1 MAQINK
7 TTAGIMLAAVIG
19 GGAIGATAI
28 PAMAADGTGTSSS
41 STTAA
46 DGYGDRLRH
55 ARWSQGGPHQA
66 NGKTEEVLTGD
77 TATKVEA
84 AVKAAQPDA
93 TIERMETDAD
103 GATYEAHITKADGTR
118 ATVLLDANFTV
129 TATQDRTRAV
139 PVAGAMAARMMGPR
153 TGIPRT
159 ADPDSSAPGRGIT
172 SRGTKARGKDCSGRR
187 TPSSGAVSHEFLPAI
202 PCLLDLRIGCT
213 KDPQLRR
220 THAQSDGR
228 PVLFRGRSG

>member
-1 MAQINK
+1 MAQINR

-19 GGAIGATAI
+19 GGAIGAAAI
-28 PAMAADGTGTSSS
+28 PAMADDGSGTSSS
-41 STTAA
+41 STTAP
-46 DGYGDRLRH
+46 DGYSAGYS
-55 ARWSQGGPHQA
+55 AGYGTPGGQGGLHQA

-129 TATQDRTRAV
+129 TETQEGMGGPGGGGHGGPGDTATD
-139 PVAGAMAARMMGPR
+139 GA
-153 TGIPRT
+153 
-159 ADPDSSAPGRGIT
+159 T
-172 SRGTKARGKDCSGRR
+172 SNG
-187 TPSSGAVSHEFLPAI
+187 
-202 PCLLDLRIGCT
+202 
-213 KDPQLRR
+213 
-220 THAQSDGR
+220 
-228 PVLFRGRSG
+228 

>member
-19 GGAIGATAI
+19 GGAIGAAAI
-28 PAMAADGTGTSSS
+28 PAMADDGSGTSSS
-41 STTAA
+41 STTAP
-46 DGYGDRLRH
+46 DGYSAGYG
-55 ARWSQGGPHQA
+55 AGYGTPGGQGGPHQA

-129 TATQDRTRAV
+129 TETQEGMGGPGGGGHGGPGDTATD
-139 PVAGAMAARMMGPR
+139 GA
-153 TGIPRT
+153 
-159 ADPDSSAPGRGIT
+159 T
-172 SRGTKARGKDCSGRR
+172 SNG
-187 TPSSGAVSHEFLPAI
+187 
-202 PCLLDLRIGCT
+202 
-213 KDPQLRR
+213 
-220 THAQSDGR
+220 
-228 PVLFRGRSG
+228 

>member
-19 GGAIGATAI
+19 GGAIGAAAI
-28 PAMAADGTGTSSS
+28 PAMADDGSGTSSS
-41 STTAA
+41 STTAP
-46 DGYGDRLRH
+46 DGYSAGYS
-55 ARWSQGGPHQA
+55 AGYGTPGGQGGLHQA

-129 TATQDRTRAV
+129 TETQEGMGGPGGGGHGGPGDTATD
-139 PVAGAMAARMMGPR
+139 GA
-153 TGIPRT
+153 
-159 ADPDSSAPGRGIT
+159 T
-172 SRGTKARGKDCSGRR
+172 SNG
-187 TPSSGAVSHEFLPAI
+187 
-202 PCLLDLRIGCT
+202 
-213 KDPQLRR
+213 
-220 THAQSDGR
+220 
-228 PVLFRGRSG
+228 

>member
-19 GGAIGATAI
+19 GGAIGAAAI
-28 PAMAADGTGTSSS
+28 PAMADDGTGTSSS
-41 STTAA
+41 STTAP
-46 DGYGDRLRH
+46 DGYSAGYGSGYGTPGG
-55 ARWSQGGPHQA
+55 AGGQGGPHQA

-129 TATQDRTRAV
+129 TETQDQGQGGPGGGHGGPNDGDADD
-139 PVAGAMAARMMGPR
+139 AATDG
-153 TGIPRT
+153 
-159 ADPDSSAPGRGIT
+159 ST
-172 SRGTKARGKDCSGRR
+172 SNG
-187 TPSSGAVSHEFLPAI
+187 
-202 PCLLDLRIGCT
+202 
-213 KDPQLRR
+213 
-220 THAQSDGR
+220 
-228 PVLFRGRSG
+228 